1 MILLEPFYQALLDD
15 LNYYSVTILMAIES
29 SAIPF
34 PSEIVVPPAG
44 YMAAEGR
51 MNIWLVILF
60 STIGCII
67 GASANYII
75 SYYVGRPVVYR
86 FVESRAGRFCLLSRE
101 KMEAAERYF
110 DRHGAIATLIGRLL
124 PGIRQL
130 ISIPAGLSKMNFGR
144 FVLYTAVG
152 AGIWNAILAFLGWY
166 LHKLVPLS
174 KLNEQVALYEK
185 PIIGGIMV
193 VAVAALGYMFYQAYT
208 GKK

>member
-1 MILLEPFYQALLDD
+1 
-15 LNYYSVTILMAIES
+15 
-29 SAIPF
+29 
-34 PSEIVVPPAG
+34 
-44 YMAAEGR
+44 
-51 MNIWLVILF
+51 
-60 STIGCII
+60 
-67 GASANYII
+67 
-75 SYYVGRPVVYR
+75 
-86 FVESRAGRFCLLSRE
+86 
-101 KMEAAERYF
+101 MEAAERYF

-144 FVLYTAVG
+144 FILYTAVG

-185 PIIGGIMV
+185 PIIGGIIV
-193 VAVAALGYMFYQAYT
+193 VAVAAVGYLFYQAYK

>member
-130 ISIPAGLSKMNFGR
+130 ISIPAGLSRMNFGR
-144 FVLYTAVG
+144 FILYTAVG

-174 KLNEQVALYEK
+174 KPNEQVALYEK
-185 PIIGGIMV
+185 PIIGGIIV
-193 VAVAALGYMFYQAYT
+193 VAVAAIGYLFYQAYK